1 MIGAGQVAL
10 LLGVVGFGLG
20 LSIGHPVGTI
30 AFLLLVAATFL
41 AVQQM
46 LISVLGSAAGKVA
59 TIALLMLQ
67 ITSASGTYPVQ
78 TTPAF
83 FQAIHPLLPMTYA
96 VEGLRDLITGTPD
109 ARLWTAV
116 AYLVGLP
123 AGLARRDLVE
133 GRSPADLD
141 RGAAPPGAEHLRLG

>member
-1 MIGAGQVAL
+1 MLL

-20 LSIGHPVGTI
+20 LSIGHPVGTV

-46 LISVLGSAAGKVA
+46 LLSVLGSAAGKVA

-67 ITSASGTYPVQ
+67 ITSASGTYPVE

-83 FQAIHPLLPMTYA
+83 FQAIHHVLPMTYA
-96 VEGLRDLITGTPD
+96 VGGLRSLITGTPD

-116 AYLVGLP
+116 AYLAAVAVASLAVTAWKAGRLRTWTVARLHP
-123 AGLARRDLVE
+123 AL
-133 GRSPADLD
+133 SI
-141 RGAAPPGAEHLRLG
+141 

>member
-1 MIGAGQVAL
+1 
-10 LLGVVGFGLG
+10 
-20 LSIGHPVGTI
+20 
-30 AFLLLVAATFL
+30 
-41 AVQQM
+41 
-46 LISVLGSAAGKVA
+46 VLGSAAGNVA

-96 VEGLRDLITGTPD
+96 VEGLRDLITGVPD

-116 AYLVGLP
+116 AYLVALTVASLAVTSWKAGRLRTWTVARLHP
-123 AGLARRDLVE
+123 AL
-133 GRSPADLD
+133 SI
-141 RGAAPPGAEHLRLG
+141 